1 MHNFCAS
8 ALLDEYG
15 VRLNVLGRKELLPEG
30 VQRAVEKA
38 EKLTRHNDRYVYS
51 SDNFLSLSLS
61 PTWVYQSYWNL
72 FQLPPPPLVP
82 YLIFVCHIRRVTR
95 SRLRSSRPYGRR
107 WTPTVPQICALA
119 GMLEDTLVEL
129 IIARSEIT
137 EKTIEDNLFTS
148 LGGSPPVDI
157 LVRTSGAKRLSDF
170 LLWQVRRRFLFLI
183 IIRFSTS
190 NRRCV

>member
-1 MHNFCAS
+1 
-8 ALLDEYG
+8 
-15 VRLNVLGRKELLPEG
+15 
-30 VQRAVEKA
+30 
-38 EKLTRHNDRYVYS
+38 
-51 SDNFLSLSLS
+51 
-61 PTWVYQSYWNL
+61 
-72 FQLPPPPLVP
+72 
-82 YLIFVCHIRRVTR
+82 
-95 SRLRSSRPYGRR
+95 
-107 WTPTVPQICALA
+107 
-119 GMLEDTLVEL
+119 MLEDTLVEL

-183 IIRFSTS
+183 IIPFSTS

>member
-38 EKLTRHNDRYVYS
+38 ENLTRHNDRYVYS

-72 FQLPPPPLVP
+72 FQLPPPPLSAILNLCMP
-82 YLIFVCHIRRVTR
+82 YT
-95 SRLRSSRPYGRR
+95 SRDEIATAVESTVRQALDPNRPADLY
-107 WTPTVPQICALA
+107 
-119 GMLEDTLVEL
+119 
-129 IIARSEIT
+129 
-137 EKTIEDNLFTS
+137 
-148 LGGSPPVDI
+148 VD
-157 LVRTSGAKRLSDF
+157 RHA
-170 LLWQVRRRFLFLI
+170 
-183 IIRFSTS
+183 
-190 NRRCV
+190 